1 MSVARDHNEW
11 LSLVPTSGPFLSLET
26 LLRVFPQG
34 LPARD
39 SETARLL
46 RLAWEEW
53 ETEGDKRHPDPAIH
67 TVWVRWVLTTLLR
80 LPADGLVEGQRI
92 PEGIKA
98 EKPEYGVTI
107 RPNLVLTTLDYS
119 ADELTLDLDATPTE
133 KVSAPAAP
141 LLLIQAYARR
151 QGLEKPAKTGDMWAA
166 SPAARMQEL
175 LAQTQVKLGIITNG
189 EDWMLV
195 HRATDTTGFAQ
206 FSTPI
211 WLEEPVTLRAFC
223 ALLGPERFY
232 GRADETLQQMLTVSA
247 GDHQEVTD
255 QLGYQVRHAVELL
268 VQALDEIDRNRG
280 GELLAGVSE
289 STLYEGALTLMMRLV
304 FLLCAEERGMF
315 PIEEEVYSRNYA
327 ISTLMANLREAADAL
342 GEEILERRSDAWSRL
357 LATFRAIWHGVE
369 HEAMRLPGYGGGLLA
384 PNRFPWMDT
393 PTGAPLPIH
402 NRTVLHL
409 LESLQIL
416 RVKLPGGGPPETRR
430 LSFRAL
436 DIEQIGHVYEG
447 LLDHT
452 AVRATEPVLGLTGTK
467 EREPEIPLSVLEAL
481 AQKGQ
486 KPLLAFL
493 KEETG
498 RSSDKAIITSLEK
511 PVADEGKLIA
521 ACEGDVELLARVRPW
536 ASLIRQ
542 DDFDRYVVIPTGQVY
557 VTSGTA
563 RRSSGTHYTPR
574 HLAERICQRT
584 LEPLLYNGFSDGEPA
599 SRETLK
605 SPREILNLRLCDP
618 TVGSGAFMVA
628 GCRYLADRLCEAW
641 ANLEEQ
647 NPGAVL
653 VSPEGDLSTG
663 ELDERLIPTWSQSR
677 DERRTHALRLIAE
690 RCLYGVDK
698 NPMAAEIAKLA
709 LWLVTMNK
717 GKPFHFLDHAI
728 KVGDSLLGCNDFAQL
743 ETWSMDGKGDAN
755 ALNLFSNTLF
765 DELRVRRQA
774 IVILPS
780 DTPEQ
785 VQHKARLYAEFE
797 AKAERAR
804 LMADLILA
812 PELVKAKPKEREK
825 QRNEFQNYFVAFPNG
840 EMDGD
845 LRAQAEALLDGN
857 RPFHWPLEF
866 IDVYLREEKSG
877 FDAIMGNPPFMGGQK
892 ITGEM
897 GVPYRDYLVGHVG
910 RGKKGSAD
918 LVAYFFLR
926 AVTLLRDGGCV
937 GLIATNTLAQGDT
950 REVGL
955 EQIVG
960 AGYGIYAAETFSY
973 TEIYN
978 ATSSEPWP
986 GRAALEISIVHIL
999 NGQWKGKHRILNGR
1013 QTEKITSF
1021 LDDGKASGNPLSLSA
1036 NSGISYE
1043 GTKVTGMGFV
1053 LETDT
1058 AIALI
1063 GKNHKNSDVVMP
1075 FLNGEDLNTRADRSP
1090 SRWVINFRDW
1100 PLGRIGQTLPFS
1112 GETLLQVAAT
1122 ADIGSL
1128 TDASRPNKTSC
1139 WENACREVRD
1149 RWLRIGVVPSDYPH
1163 RVAADYPDCL
1173 AVVEDLVRPERQR
1186 RNEKGEFVL
1195 RYPMPQRFW
1204 QHGEKRPALYKAIAS
1219 IGKTIVCCKVTQ
1231 HLQFCLT
1238 STDQVISHKISVTTS
1253 SDVALFAIL
1262 QSTLHE
1268 VWARKYSST
1277 LESRL
1282 NYSPSDCFETFPLP
1296 REGTDIGPM
1305 DQAKVLLPIGLKEI
1319 GTIYYQHRDAVCAER
1334 GLGLTKVYNLF
1345 HSPACADADIV
1356 RLRDLHA
1363 QMDNAVAVAYGWE
1376 DIALRHDFYGDAK
1389 DTRYTIHPDAKNEV
1403 LRLLLGLNHAR
1414 YAEEQAENTAI
1425 IPTIESEEKAVL
1437 TRLGRGKEAPVDP
1450 SGGLFGTQ
1458 TLLTFDEPEPAT
1470 VAIPA
1475 TTPSTVPV
1483 VRRLT
1488 LTRAE
1493 VTERTALLA
1502 TYLVL
1507 RATAPDL
1514 LHHLQP
1520 KMISPQLRVAQD
1532 YHRVRLVKHIY
1543 LAQEMVQ
1550 AGWRDGQPFPGL
1562 VFWRNKKGPYT
1573 EMVEEAER
1581 LAVRYRWLNEGR
1593 PEYDKE
1599 GSFTQ
1604 RYDVGPEFIE
1614 AVKRLLD
1621 LLGDDEPILDRQL
1634 MLLDDKKT
1642 SVSEQWATVHFAWR
1656 ELHENGKPPVSKLV
1670 EEYVEDWKPTRTRF
1684 SAEYTREALQ
1694 LLKLHGLLR

>member
-53 ETEGDKRHPDPAIH
+53 ETEGEKRHPDPAIQ
-67 TVWVRWVLTTLLR
+67 TVWIRWVLTTLLR
-80 LPADGLVEGQRI
+80 LPADGLAEGQSI

-98 EKPEYGVTI
+98 EKPEYGVII
-107 RPNLVLTTLDYS
+107 RPNLVLTTFDLQV
-119 ADELTLDLDATPTE
+119 DELSLDWDDTPKEQQATPAT
-133 KVSAPAAP
+133 P
-141 LLLIQAYARR
+141 LLLIQTYARG
-151 QGLEKPAKTGDMWAA
+151 QGLEKPTKTGDLWAA

-175 LAQTQVKLGIITNG
+175 LAQTQVKLGLITNG

-206 FSTPI
+206 FSAPI
-211 WLEEPVTLRAFC
+211 WLEESVTLRAFC

-232 GRADETLQQMLTVSA
+232 GSTDETLLQMLTISA

-280 GELLAGVSE
+280 GELLTEVSE
-289 STLYEGALTLMMRLV
+289 TTLYEGALTLMMRLV

-315 PIEEEVYSRNYA
+315 PVEEEVYSRNYA
-327 ISTLMANLREAADAL
+327 ISTLMANLREAADAH

-357 LATFRAIWHGVE
+357 LATFSAIWHGVE
-369 HEAMRLPGYGGGLLA
+369 HEAMRLPAYGGGLLD

-393 PTGAPLPIH
+393 PTGTPLPIH

-467 EREPEIPLSVLEAL
+467 EREPEIALSTLEAL
-481 AQKGQ
+481 AEKGQ
-486 KPLLAFL
+486 KPLLTFL

-498 RSSDKAIITSLEK
+498 RSDKALQNGLDK
-511 PVADEGKLIA
+511 PVVDEGKLMA
-521 ACEGDVELLARVRPW
+521 ACEGDAELLARVRPW

-542 DDFDRYVVIPTGQVY
+542 DDFDRYVVIPTGHVY

-584 LEPLLYNGFSDGEPA
+584 LEPLVYNGFSDGEPA
-599 SRETLK
+599 SRATLK
-605 SPREILNLRLCDP
+605 SPRELLNLRVCDP
-618 TVGSGAFMVA
+618 TVGSGAFLVA

-653 VSPEGDLSTG
+653 VSPEGELS
-663 ELDERLIPTWSQSR
+663 EAAPEERIIPDRTQS
-677 DERRTHALRLIAE
+677 DERRTLALRLIAE

-728 KVGDSLLGCNDFAQL
+728 KVGDSLLGCHDLRQL
-743 ETWSMDGKGDAN
+743 ETWSMDGKRDNN
-755 ALNLFSNTLF
+755 ALTLFSNVLL
-765 DELRVRRQA
+765 DELRVRRQG
-774 IVILPS
+774 IVNLPS
-780 DTPEQ
+780 DTPDQ
-785 VQHKARLYAEFE
+785 VARKARLYAEFE
-797 AKAERAR
+797 AKANRAR

-825 QRNEFQNYFVAFPNG
+825 QRNGFQDYFVAFPNG
-840 EMDGD
+840 EMDGE
-845 LRAQAEALLDGN
+845 LRAQAESLLDGN

-897 GVPYRDYLVGHVG
+897 GVPYRDYLVTWLG

-937 GLIATNTLAQGDT
+937 GLIATSTLAQGDT

-955 EQIVG
+955 DQIVG
-960 AGYGIYAAETFSY
+960 DGYGIYAAD
-973 TEIYN
+973 
-978 ATSSEPWP
+978 SSFPWP
-986 GRAALEISIVHIL
+986 GKAALEVAVVHIFT
-999 NGQWKGKHRILNGR
+999 GDWSGATRILNGAP
-1013 QTEKITSF
+1013 TGKITAF
-1021 LDDGKASGNPLSLSA
+1021 LDNGASSGKPYRLSA
-1036 NSGISYE
+1036 NANKSFIGSY
-1043 GTKVTGMGFV
+1043 VLGMGFV
-1053 LETDT
+1053 LEPER
-1058 AIALI
+1058 ALALI
-1063 GKNHKNSDVVMP
+1063 AKDNRNADVL
-1075 FLNGEDLNTRADRSP
+1075 FSYLNGEDLNSRPDQSP
-1090 SRWVINFRDW
+1090 SRWVINFKDW
-1100 PLGRIGQTLPFS
+1100 PLGRIGQTLPVN
-1112 GETLLQVAAT
+1112 GETMLHIAET
-1122 ADIGSL
+1122 TDIGSMS
-1128 TDASRPNKTSC
+1128 DEWRPKAGSR
-1139 WENACREVRD
+1139 WENSGTD
-1149 RWLRIGVVPSDYPH
+1149 RCEKWLRIGVVPSDYPGP
-1163 RVAADYPDCL
+1163 VAADYPDCL
-1173 AVVEDLVRPERQR
+1173 RIIEELVKPEREAQNR
-1186 RNEKGEFVL
+1186 EIRKRYWWRFAELSRGLYAAIADLSRVLIHPLTSKFNNFVL
-1195 RYPMPQRFW
+1195 YPQ
-1204 QHGEKRPALYKAIAS
+1204 G
-1219 IGKTIVCCKVTQ
+1219 IVFSHMTVA
-1231 HLQFCLT
+1231 FP
-1238 STDQVISHKISVTTS
+1238 ISEWSHY
-1253 SDVALFAIL
+1253 AIL
-1262 QSTLHE
+1262 QSDIH
-1268 VWARKYSST
+1268 WAWVLVYGNK
-1277 LESRL
+1277 LENRPQ
-1282 NYSPSDCFETFPLP
+1282 YTPSDCLDTFPFP
-1296 REGTDIGPM
+1296 ITGTAMGANLAQIGE
-1305 DQAKVLLPIGLKEI
+1305 AYHENRRSLCLA
-1319 GTIYYQHRDAVCAER
+1319 RD
-1334 GLGLTKVYNLF
+1334 LGLTKVYNLF
-1345 HSPACADADIV
+1345 HSSTCADADIAH
-1356 RLRDLHA
+1356 LRELHA
-1363 QMDNAVAVAYGWE
+1363 GMDSAIAAAYGWE
-1376 DIALRHDFYGDAK
+1376 DIDLCHNFYGDAK

-1403 LRLLLGLNHAR
+1403 LRRLLALNHAR
-1414 YAEEQAENTAI
+1414 YADEQAESGEI
-1425 IPTIESEEKAVL
+1425 IPTLEIEQEAVIA
-1437 TRLGRGKEAPVDP
+1437 RLGRGANDAPVDP
-1450 SGGLFGTQ
+1450 SGGLFSTQ
-1458 TLLTFDEPEPAT
+1458 TLLTFEEPES
-1470 VAIPA
+1470 
-1475 TTPSTVPV
+1475 TPEIASDAVPLVPSV
-1483 VRRLT
+1483 VRRSS

-1507 RATAPDL
+1507 RATAPAA
-1514 LHHLQP
+1514 LHRLQP
-1520 KMISPQLRVAQD
+1520 KMKLPQLREARE

-1550 AGWRDGQPFPGL
+1550 AGLCDGQPFPGL
-1562 VFWRNKKGPYT
+1562 VFRRNKKGPYT
-1573 EMVEEAER
+1573 EQIEEAENYAIR
-1581 LAVRYRWLNEGR
+1581 KRWLSDGMPDHDDDGN
-1593 PEYDKE
+1593 
-1599 GSFTQ
+1599 FTK
-1604 RYDVGPEFIE
+1604 RYGVGPEFVE

-1621 LLGDDEPILDRQL
+1621 LLGDDEPVLDQKL
-1634 MLLDDKKT
+1634 LLLDDRKT
-1642 SVSEQWATVHFAWR
+1642 SISEQWTTVHFAWK
-1656 ELHENGKPPVSKLV
+1656 ELHDENGKPPTGKQV
-1670 EEYVEDWKPTRTRF
+1670 EDYVEDWKPTRSLFKSEQTR
-1684 SAEYTREALQ
+1684 TVLQ
-1694 LLKLHGLLR
+1694 ILKQEQLY

>member
-53 ETEGDKRHPDPAIH
+53 ETEGEKRHPDPAIH
-67 TVWVRWVLTTLLR
+67 TVWVRWVLTNLLR
-80 LPADGLVEGQRI
+80 LPADGLIEGQRI

-107 RPNLVLTTLDYS
+107 RPNVVLTTFDYC
-119 ADELTLDLDATPTE
+119 ADELTLDLNAAPTE

-141 LLLIQAYARR
+141 LLLIQTYARG
-151 QGLEKPAKTGDMWAA
+151 QGLEKPAKTGDLWAA

-211 WLEEPVTLRAFC
+211 WLEEQVTLRAFC

-232 GRADETLQQMLTVSA
+232 GRADETLLQMLTVSA

-327 ISTLMANLREAADAL
+327 ISTLMASLREAADAH
-342 GEEILERRSDAWSRL
+342 GEEILERRNDAWSRL
-357 LATFRAIWHGVE
+357 LATFSAIWHGVE
-369 HEAMRLPGYGGGLLA
+369 HEAMRLPAYGGGLLD
-384 PNRFPWMDT
+384 PNRFPWMDS
-393 PTGAPLPIH
+393 PTSAPLPIH

-416 RVKLPGGGPPETRR
+416 RVKLPGGGSPETRR

-467 EREPEIPLSVLEAL
+467 EREPETPLSELEAL
-481 AQKGQ
+481 AKKGQ
-486 KPLLAFL
+486 KPLLSFL

-498 RSSDKAIITSLEK
+498 RSDKTLQNGLDK

-521 ACEGDVELLARVRPW
+521 ACEGDDELISRVRPW
-536 ASLIRQ
+536 MSLVRQ

-584 LEPLLYNGFSDGEPA
+584 LEPLVYNGFSDGEPA

-618 TVGSGAFMVA
+618 TVGSGAFLVA

-653 VSPEGDLSTG
+653 ISPEGDLSTG

-698 NPMAAEIAKLA
+698 NAMAAEIAKLA

-728 KVGDSLLGCNDFAQL
+728 KVGDSLLGCHDLRQL
-743 ETWSMDGKGDAN
+743 ETWSMDSKGDAN
-755 ALNLFSNTLF
+755 ALNLFSNTLL
-765 DELRVRRQA
+765 DELRLRRQG
-774 IVILPS
+774 IVNLPS
-780 DTPEQ
+780 DTPDQ
-785 VQHKARLYAEFE
+785 VERKTRLYAEFE
-797 AKAERAR
+797 AKADRAR
-804 LMADLILA
+804 LMADLIVA

-840 EMDGD
+840 EIDGE
-845 LRAQAEALLDGN
+845 LRAQAEVLLDGN

-866 IDVYLREEKSG
+866 IDVYMREEKSG

-897 GVPYRDYLVGHVG
+897 GVPYRDYLVTWLG

-926 AVTLLRDGGCV
+926 AVDLLRDGGCV

-955 EQIVG
+955 EQIIG
-960 AGYGIYAAETFSY
+960 DGYGIYAAD
-973 TEIYN
+973 
-978 ATSSEPWP
+978 SSFPWP
-986 GRAALEISIVHIL
+986 GKAALEVAVVHIFT
-999 NGQWKGKHRILNGR
+999 GDWQGATRILNDVPTG
-1013 QTEKITSF
+1013 KITAF
-1021 LDDGKASGNPLSLSA
+1021 LDDGASSGKPYRLAA
-1036 NSGISYE
+1036 NAGKSFQGSI
-1043 GTKVTGMGFV
+1043 VLGMGFI
-1053 LETDT
+1053 LEPEQ
-1058 AIALI
+1058 AQALI
-1063 GKNHKNSDVVMP
+1063 ARDPKNADVLFP
-1075 FLNGEDLNTRADRSP
+1075 YLNGEDLNSRPDQSP

-1100 PLGRIGQTLPFS
+1100 PLGRIGQSLPVS
-1112 GETLLQVAAT
+1112 ADTMLHIAETM
-1122 ADIGSL
+1122 DIGSMSDDWRPKAGSRWQ
-1128 TDASRPNKTSC
+1128 DAGTERCEK
-1139 WENACREVRD
+1139 
-1149 RWLRIGVVPSDYPH
+1149 WLRIGVVPSDYTGA
-1163 RVAADYPDCL
+1163 VAADYPDCL
-1173 AVVEDLVRPERQR
+1173 TIIESLVKPEREAQNR
-1186 RNEKGEFVL
+1186 EVRKRYWWRFAELSRGLYTTIADLPRVLAIPRVSKYLNVAFSPAGQVVSEAIVVISDTTYTWLCLTQNSINEAWARIMASSLETRL
-1195 RYPMPQRFW
+1195 RY
-1204 QHGEKRPALYKAIAS
+1204 
-1219 IGKTIVCCKVTQ
+1219 T
-1231 HLQFCLT
+1231 
-1238 STDQVISHKISVTTS
+1238 
-1253 SDVALFAIL
+1253 
-1262 QSTLHE
+1262 
-1268 VWARKYSST
+1268 
-1277 LESRL
+1277 
-1282 NYSPSDCFETFPLP
+1282 PSDCFETFPLP
-1296 REGTDIGPM
+1296 TNGFGVIPASVRAELDRIGEEYHEHRSTVCLARE
-1305 DQAKVLLPIGLKEI
+1305 
-1319 GTIYYQHRDAVCAER
+1319 
-1334 GLGLTKVYNLF
+1334 LGLTKIYNLF
-1345 HSPACADADIV
+1345 HSPACADLDIT
-1356 RLRDLHA
+1356 RLRELHA
-1363 QMDNAVAVAYGWE
+1363 KMDNAVAAAYGWE
-1376 DIALRHDFYGDAK
+1376 DIDLRHEFYGDAK
-1389 DTRYTIHPDAKNEV
+1389 DTRYTIHTDAKNEV
-1403 LRLLLGLNHAR
+1403 LRRLLSLNHAR
-1414 YAEEQAENTAI
+1414 YAEEQAEGGEI
-1425 IPTIESEEKAVL
+1425 IPTIESVEQAVL
-1437 TRLGRGKEAPVDP
+1437 ARLGHGKEAPIDP

-1458 TLLTFDEPEPAT
+1458 TLFTFDEPEPAP
-1470 VAIPA
+1470 VAAA
-1475 TTPSTVPV
+1475 TTVPPVASV
-1483 VRRLT
+1483 VRRSA

-1493 VTERTALLA
+1493 ITERTALLA

-1514 LHHLQP
+1514 LHRLQP
-1520 KMISPQLRVAQD
+1520 KMKSPQLRVARE

-1550 AGWRDGQPFPGL
+1550 AGLREGQPFPGL
-1562 VFWRNKKGPYT
+1562 VFRRNKKGPYT
-1573 EMVEEAER
+1573 EQIEEAETYAIR
-1581 LAVRYRWLNEGR
+1581 KRWLTDGTPDHDEEGT
-1593 PEYDKE
+1593 
-1599 GSFTQ
+1599 FTK
-1604 RYDVGPEFIE
+1604 RYGIGPDFIE

-1621 LLGDDEPILDRQL
+1621 LLGDDEPVLDQKL
-1634 MLLDDKKT
+1634 MLLDDRKT
-1642 SVSEQWATVHFAWR
+1642 SISEQWTTVHFAWK
-1656 ELHENGKPPVSKLV
+1656 ELHENGISPGSKLV
-1670 EEYVEDWKPTRTRF
+1670 EEYVADWKPTRSLF
-1684 SAEYTREALQ
+1684 SVECTQDALS
-1694 LLKLHGLLR
+1694 LLRQYDILR